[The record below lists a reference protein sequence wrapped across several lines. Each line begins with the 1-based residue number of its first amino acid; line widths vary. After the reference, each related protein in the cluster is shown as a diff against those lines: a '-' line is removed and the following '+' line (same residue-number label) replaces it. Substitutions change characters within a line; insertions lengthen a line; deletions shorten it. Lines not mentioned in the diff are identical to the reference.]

1 MLWLIFLLFYMNGH
15 RGSTLLL
22 SIWARIHENGL
33 RHKQLFLR
41 LVMTNFLSRMIL
53 IKKAI
58 RYFERGLISI
68 HFCGRFFCTFVTQ
81 NTRLIWRALPIDGWR
96 SLPTTWSHRIRL
108 QWRQISIPL
117 LTHIRHNQLLAPSA
131 LFLLSF
137 RPFRKLMDFKLI
149 LLIER
154 QILLIIINQLIWQ
167 KFKLR
172 NGTCL
177 L

>member
-1 MLWLIFLLFYMNGH
+1 MNGH

-58 RYFERGLISI
+58 RYFEHSLVTI
-68 HFCGRFFCTFVTQ
+68 HFCGRFFCAFVTQ
-81 NTRLIWRALPIDGWR
+81 NARLIGRAFPIDGWR
-96 SLPTTWSHRIRL
+96 SLPTTWSHRIGL
-108 QWRQISIPL
+108 QRSQISIPL
-117 LTHIRHNQLLAPSA
+117 LPYIRHNQLFAPPP
-131 LFLLSF
+131 LLLLSF

-149 LLIER
+149 LLVER
-154 QILLIIINQLIWQ
+154 QILLIVINQLI
-167 KFKLR
+167 
-172 NGTCL
+172 
-177 L
+177 